1 MAPTSRSTTA
11 TSRAPSPEIADPGLA
26 AEGRA
31 RIEWARDQMPVLR
44 SIGERFERERPLQSV
59 RVAACLHVT
68 AETANLMRALR
79 AGGAET
85 ALCSAN
91 PLSTRDEVVAALVEE
106 GVAVQAIRGEDAATY
121 ARHVDALAS
130 WGPQVT
136 LDDGADL
143 LVHMHDRELADGVV
157 GGAEETTTGLLRLR
171 RLEAEGRLRCPV
183 LAVNE
188 SRTERTFNDRYGT
201 GQSALDGILR
211 ATNLLLAGHTLV
223 LVGYGYTGKG
233 IAQRARGAG
242 AAVIVCEVDPLRAL
256 EARMD
261 GFEVMPAAEAAR
273 RGDLFVTVT
282 GSRGV
287 LRREHFELMKD
298 GAVLANAGHFDV
310 EIDLAGLEALAKGRV
325 TEVLPLVEQYD
336 LGGRRINL
344 LARGRVVNL
353 AAGEGHPAA
362 VMDMS
367 FANLA
372 LAVEHLVREGAS
384 LEPRVLPVP
393 REIDDEI
400 ARLKLAALGVEIDS
414 LTPEQEA
421 YLSSWGTA

>member
-1 MAPTSRSTTA
+1 
-11 TSRAPSPEIADPGLA
+11 
-26 AEGRA
+26 
-31 RIEWARDQMPVLR
+31 MPVLR
-44 SIGERFERERPLQSV
+44 SIRERFTEERPLTRL

-68 AETANLMRALR
+68 AETANLMQALI
-79 AGGAET
+79 AGGAEA

-91 PLSTRDEVVAALVEE
+91 PLTTQDEVAASLVET
-106 GVAVQAIRGEDAATY
+106 GVAVQARRGEDIETY
-121 ARHVDALAS
+121 VRHVHALAD
-130 WGPQVT
+130 WEPRIT

-143 LVHMHDRELADGVV
+143 LMLIHERGQEVR

-171 RLEAEGRLRCPV
+171 RLEAEGRLACPV
-183 LAVNE
+183 IAVNE

-211 ATNLLLAGHTLV
+211 ATNLMLAGHTLV
-223 LVGYGYTGKG
+223 LFGYGATGKG

-261 GFEVMPAAEAAR
+261 GYDVMPALEAAE

-282 GSRGV
+282 GSRAV
-287 LRREHFELMKD
+287 LRREHMERMKD

-310 EIDLAGLEALAKGRV
+310 EIDLADLRQLADGRV
-325 TEVLPLVEQYD
+325 REVLPLVEQYEVD
-336 LGGRRINL
+336 GRRLNL
-344 LARGRVVNL
+344 LASGRVVNL

-372 LAVEHLVREGAS
+372 LAVEHLALHGDD
-384 LEPRVLPVP
+384 LERRVLDVP
-393 REIDDEI
+393 KEIDEEI
-400 ARLKLAALGVEIDS
+400 ARLKLESLGVEIDA
-414 LTPEQEA
+414 LTPDQRE
-421 YLSSWGTA
+421 YLSSWGAAS

>member
-1 MAPTSRSTTA
+1 
-11 TSRAPSPEIADPGLA
+11 
-26 AEGRA
+26 
-31 RIEWARDQMPVLR
+31 MPVLR
-44 SIGERFERERPLQSV
+44 SIQERFTDEKPLAGV
-59 RVAACLHVT
+59 KVAACLHVT
-68 AETANLMRALR
+68 AETASLMRALI
-79 AGGAET
+79 AGGAEA

-91 PLSTRDEVVAALVEE
+91 PLTTQDEVAAALVDA
-106 GVAVQAIRGEDAATY
+106 GVPVQARRGEDVESY
-121 ARHVDALAS
+121 VRHVHALAD
-130 WGPQVT
+130 WEPRIT

-143 LVHMHDRELADGVV
+143 LMLIHERGQEVG
-157 GGAEETTTGLLRLR
+157 GGAEETRSGLLRLR
-171 RLEAEGRLRCPV
+171 RLEEEGRLSCPV
-183 LAVNE
+183 IAVNE

-211 ATNLLLAGHTLV
+211 ATNLMLAGHTLV
-223 LVGYGYTGKG
+223 LIGYGATGKG

-261 GFEVMPAAEAAR
+261 GYEVMPALEAAE

-282 GSRGV
+282 GSRSV
-287 LRREHFELMKD
+287 LRREHLERMKD

-310 EIDLAGLEALAKGRV
+310 EIDLSDLRELADGRV
-325 TEVLPLVEQYD
+325 RQVLPLVEQYEI
-336 LGGRRINL
+336 GGRRLNL
-344 LARGRVVNL
+344 LASGRVVNL

-372 LAVEHLVREGAS
+372 LAVEHLTLNGDE
-384 LEPRVLPVP
+384 LERRVLDVP

-400 ARLKLAALGVEIDS
+400 ARLKLESLGVEIDA
-414 LTPEQEA
+414 LTPDQRD
-421 YLSSWGTA
+421 YLSSWGAS

>member
-1 MAPTSRSTTA
+1 
-11 TSRAPSPEIADPGLA
+11 
-26 AEGRA
+26 
-31 RIEWARDQMPVLR
+31 MPVLR
-44 SIGERFERERPLQSV
+44 SIRERFEKERPLEEV
-59 RVAACLHVT
+59 KVAACLHVT
-68 AETANLMRALR
+68 AETANLMLALA
-79 AGGAET
+79 AGGADT
-85 ALCSAN
+85 GLCAAN
-91 PLSTRDEVVAALVEE
+91 PLSTRDDVAAALGDA
-106 GVAVQAIRGEDAATY
+106 GVWVQAARGEDAKAY
-121 ARHVDALAS
+121 VDHVVALAD
-130 WGPQVT
+130 WAPQIT

-143 LVHMHDRELADGVV
+143 LTLLHERGQADAVT

-171 RLEAEGRLRCPV
+171 RLETEGRLACPV
-183 LAVNE
+183 MAVNE
-188 SRTERTFNDRYGT
+188 SLTERTFNDRYGT

-223 LVGYGYTGKG
+223 LLGYGFTGKG

-242 AAVIVCEVDPLRAL
+242 AAVIVCEVDPISAL

-261 GFEVMPAAEAAR
+261 GFDVMPALDAAS

-287 LRREHFELMKD
+287 LRAEHFERMKD

-310 EIDLAGLEALAKGRV
+310 EIDLIGLEKLAKGRV
-325 TEVLPLVEQYD
+325 REVLPLVEQYQLED
-336 LGGRRINL
+336 GRRLNL

-372 LAVEHLVREGAS
+372 LAVEHLVKHGAE
-384 LEPRVLPVP
+384 LEHRVLPVP

-400 ARLKLAALGVEIDS
+400 ARLKLAAVGVEIDEM
-414 LTPEQEA
+414 TPDQEE
-421 YLSSWGTA
+421 YLDSWGQG

>member
-1 MAPTSRSTTA
+1 
-11 TSRAPSPEIADPGLA
+11 
-26 AEGRA
+26 
-31 RIEWARDQMPVLR
+31 MPVLR
-44 SIGERFERERPLQSV
+44 SIRERFAGERPLDGV
-59 RVAACLHVT
+59 KVAACLHVT
-68 AETANLMRALR
+68 AETANLMQALV
-79 AGGAET
+79 AGGAQA

-91 PLSTRDEVVAALVEE
+91 PLTVRDEVAAAMVAD
-106 GVAVQAIRGEDAATY
+106 GVPVQASRGEDAEMY
-121 ARHVDALAS
+121 AKHVGALAE
-130 WGPQVT
+130 WGPDIT

-143 LVHMHDRELADGVV
+143 LMLLHRWERPVR

-171 RLEAEGRLRCPV
+171 RLEHEGKLACPV
-183 LAVNE
+183 IAVNE

-223 LVGYGYTGKG
+223 LLGYGATGKG

-242 AAVIVCEVDPLRAL
+242 AHIIVCEVDPLRAL

-261 GFEVMPAAEAAR
+261 GFEVMTALAAAE

-282 GSRGV
+282 GSRAV
-287 LRREHFELMKD
+287 LGRDHLERMRD

-310 EIDLAGLEALAKGRV
+310 EIDLPALRELAGGEVR
-325 TEVLPLVEQYD
+325 EVLPLVEQYV
-336 LGGRRINL
+336 LGDGRRLNL
-344 LARGRVVNL
+344 LAQGRVVNL

-372 LAVEHLVREGAS
+372 LAVEHLARHGDE
-384 LEPRVLPVP
+384 LEHRVLDVP
-393 REIDDEI
+393 IAIDEEI
-400 ARLKLAALGVEIDS
+400 ARLKLESLGVEIDE
-414 LTPEQEA
+414 LTPDQLE
-421 YLSSWGTA
+421 YLGSWGA